1 MNKHASSGQREL
13 GGSAARELK
22 ACLNVCEL
30 QSADD
35 SSLTRRDLTAKL
47 KLVLSF
53 PIPPLPWSAAT
64 RSNTEAEEGGVKQSG
79 EVHRSFAHNNK
90 TLIVACKCT

>member
-47 KLVLSF
+47 NLVLSF
-53 PIPPLPWSAAT
+53 PIPPLCHGPQQQGQT
-64 RSNTEAEEGGVKQSG
+64 QRLRR
-79 EVHRSFAHNNK
+79 EV
-90 TLIVACKCT
+90 